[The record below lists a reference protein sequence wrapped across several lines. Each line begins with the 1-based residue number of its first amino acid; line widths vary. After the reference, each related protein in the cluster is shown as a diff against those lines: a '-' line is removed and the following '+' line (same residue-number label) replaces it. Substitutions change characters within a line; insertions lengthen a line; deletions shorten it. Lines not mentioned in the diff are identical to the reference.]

1 MFGFDRGSR
10 VSRFAWAGIV
20 VASALALSGCGGQ
33 APPAESSAGS
43 SPAPA
48 DGGQATLSLPP
59 GGTAAGTAPPL
70 DAKAACQAF
79 NAGFVEYRD
88 GLKTAANTNWLLL
101 GAKMIDQGGRSPAE
115 VAGPLNALSDL
126 AYARADAGG
135 ESAPSD
141 KEKAVTDAV
150 LKAMGACTAAG
161 VTLEL

>member
-1 MFGFDRGSR
+1 MPTKG
-10 VSRFAWAGIV
+10 VPAGD
-20 VASALALSGCGGQ
+20 
-33 APPAESSAGS
+33 
-43 SPAPA
+43 APA
-48 DGGQATLSLPP
+48 
-59 GGTAAGTAPPL
+59 L

-79 NAGFVEYRD
+79 NAGFAEYRE
-88 GLKTAANTNWLLL
+88 GLQEAASKNWLLL

-141 KEKAVTDAV
+141 KEKAVTNAV
-150 LKAMGACTAAG
+150 VKAMGACTAAG